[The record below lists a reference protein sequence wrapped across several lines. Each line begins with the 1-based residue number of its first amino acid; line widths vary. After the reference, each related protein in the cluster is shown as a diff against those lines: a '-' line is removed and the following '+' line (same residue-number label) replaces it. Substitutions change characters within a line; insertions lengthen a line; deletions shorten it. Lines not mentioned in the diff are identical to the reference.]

1 MIRNILEK
9 TDDKVE
15 RQVEEKK
22 DYDRPRNKM
31 ELLQEEFHM
40 SNAEIEGLIK
50 FIESSMNNDV
60 LGLLE
65 EMIEYKNL
73 NIRQKVAF
81 AHTLGIFRIE
91 ESMEFRIR
99 SSQN

>member
-1 MIRNILEK
+1 MEK

-15 RQVEEKK
+15 KQRIEEKMY
-22 DYDRPRNKM
+22 YDRPRNKM

-40 SNAEIEGLIK
+40 SNSEVDGLTK

-65 EMIEYKNL
+65 EMMEYKNL

-81 AHTLGIFRIE
+81 AHMLGIFRIE
-91 ESMEFRIR
+91 ESMTFRMR